1 MPRNTAEHSTRTTEQ
16 AEDRTAKFRHD
27 PTERY
32 EEKRSASE
40 RFGVALQEADG
51 NLAHEVAQV
60 YDRNTDTRQASW
72 MNQERN
78 EPGTSGER
86 LMIAYRDAALGL
98 SEYQQ
103 RYLASELASAIAMP
117 AHESSTSFSQD
128 WDLERGNIQV
138 FDQHGYDLLME
149 KVAQGFRDNWQE
161 TEGRI
166 ADYLYEARDWDVSMM
181 RFGDTLQPVDHRLAY
196 LYAISELQDLQRDID
211 QAALQGVVPEHIQ
224 DPELREE
231 IEAMK
236 MARGEKLLEAHVQDL
251 ARA

>member
-1 MPRNTAEHSTRTTEQ
+1 
-16 AEDRTAKFRHD
+16 
-27 PTERY
+27 
-32 EEKRSASE
+32 
-40 RFGVALQEADG
+40 
-51 NLAHEVAQV
+51 
-60 YDRNTDTRQASW
+60 
-72 MNQERN
+72 
-78 EPGTSGER
+78 
-86 LMIAYRDAALGL
+86 
-98 SEYQQ
+98 
-103 RYLASELASAIAMP
+103 
-117 AHESSTSFSQD
+117 
-128 WDLERGNIQV
+128 
-138 FDQHGYDLLME
+138 ME